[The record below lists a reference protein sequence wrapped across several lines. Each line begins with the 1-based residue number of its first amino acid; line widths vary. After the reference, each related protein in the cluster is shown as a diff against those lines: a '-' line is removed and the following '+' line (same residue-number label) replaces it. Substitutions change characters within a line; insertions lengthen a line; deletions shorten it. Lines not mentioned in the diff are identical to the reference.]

1 MHPHLPLR
9 RKVPTTMNLSSFF
22 SDQARKP
29 SGWFGS
35 IVMPIV
41 FDQGNA
47 FLNRLVHTLMEVH
60 PDDRVLEIGCGTG
73 KLAKMMAKTI
83 ENGIIEGID
92 FSSPMVKI
100 ARRKNNRGITRGIVN
115 IVEDNFDETTSIN
128 IPFTKVCCV
137 NTVYFWKNPQNTI
150 NKVFDILEPGGKFI
164 VAFEDIGQLRQRKIS
179 TDVFRLY
186 RANDVERLLKKGGFT
201 NVHIE

>member
-1 MHPHLPLR
+1 
-9 RKVPTTMNLSSFF
+9 
-22 SDQARKP
+22 
-29 SGWFGS
+29 
-35 IVMPIV
+35 MPIV

-100 ARRKNNRGITRGIVN
+100 AR
-115 IVEDNFDETTSIN
+115 
-128 IPFTKVCCV
+128 
-137 NTVYFWKNPQNTI
+137 
-150 NKVFDILEPGGKFI
+150 
-164 VAFEDIGQLRQRKIS
+164 
-179 TDVFRLY
+179 
-186 RANDVERLLKKGGFT
+186 
-201 NVHIE
+201 